1 MQALTRSD
9 AEYPPQFGFTRAPL
23 PRGELMRRYYGANGA
38 VRHALTTAVADVA
51 PDDELIG
58 SLLDGT
64 QGTHE
69 FAHPAARAVGG
80 DHVEG

>member
-1 MQALTRSD
+1 MLAGSD

-38 VRHALTTAVADVA
+38 VRHAFTTAVADVA

-58 SLLDGT
+58 SLPYGA
-64 QGTHE
+64 QGAHE
-69 FAHPAARAVGG
+69 LAHPAARAVGG

>member
-1 MQALTRSD
+1 
-9 AEYPPQFGFTRAPL
+9 
-23 PRGELMRRYYGANGA
+23 MRRYYGANGA

-51 PDDELIG
+51 PNDELIG
-58 SLLDGT
+58 SLLDRT

-69 FAHPAARAVGG
+69 LAHAAARAVGG